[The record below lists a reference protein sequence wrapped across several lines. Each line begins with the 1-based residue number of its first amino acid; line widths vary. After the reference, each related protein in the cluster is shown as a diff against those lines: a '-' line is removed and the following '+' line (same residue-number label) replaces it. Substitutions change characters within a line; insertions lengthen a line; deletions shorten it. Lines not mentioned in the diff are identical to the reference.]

1 VPAVPAFL
9 IEPLWYQFQSL
20 VPEVVDT
27 HPKGGHRPRIPD
39 RVVFDKLIQVLV
51 LGAAYEKI
59 ADSTCSATTI
69 RRRRDEW
76 IDAGAFAELEQLCLL
91 AYDKMI
97 GLDLENLVVDGC
109 IVKAPCGGQAAG
121 RSPVDRG
128 KQGTK
133 RSLMVDGNGIPLGV
147 VVAGAN
153 RHDSPLLRPTLELLR
168 RFDDLPEKITV
179 HLDAGYDSHLTR
191 DLLAEL
197 GCDHQI
203 ATKGIPAPIQASTR
217 WSSNAR
223 TPGTTAASGSSP
235 SAPKCEHESSTRSSP
250 SPTPSSPSDNSSAKD
265 GPATAGTDAP
275 PADHDQLART
285 LTLIAENSI
294 RVSTS

>member
-1 VPAVPAFL
+1 MPALPSSI
-9 IEPLWYQFQSL
+9 IEPIWNQFQAL
-20 VPEVVDT
+20 IPAVVDT

-39 RVVFDKLIQVLV
+39 RVVFDKLMQVLV

-76 IDAGAFAELEQLCLL
+76 IDAGIFTELEQLCLN

-97 GLDLENLVVDGC
+97 GLDLANLVVDGC
-109 IVKAPCGGQAAG
+109 IVKAPCGGEAAG

-128 KQGTK
+128 KQGTN
-133 RSLMVDGNGIPLGV
+133 RSLLVDGTGIPLGV

-153 RHDSPLLRPTLELLR
+153 RHDSPLLRPTLERLS
-168 RFDDLPEKITV
+168 RFGFDLPEQITV

-191 DLLAEL
+191 QLLTEL

-217 WSSNAR
+217 WVIE
-223 TPGTTAASGSSP
+223 TTNSW
-235 SAPKCEHESSTRSSP
+235 HNRSFR
-250 SPTPSSPSDNSSAKD
+250 K
-265 GPATAGTDAP
+265 
-275 PADHDQLART
+275 LAICTEKR
-285 LTLIAENSI
+285 I
-294 RVSTS
+294 RVIDAFIALANAIIIVRRLIRQGWARYRWNDRPTRRP